1 MSWRQGPWGWG
12 TLDRKREGGRGKGA
26 PIATPAPCGDLRAAT
41 DRFAARTRRG
51 GGTLGKKSRR
61 GEWGWDPYT
70 NLRYSKFR
78 STLVPKNLS
87 SLGSELAPGG
97 VHIGMLL
104 VALPA
109 FTSAVGSG
117 GPLGASDAPAEE
129 VPAAASPPRNCVL
142 VPRTE
147 PERSVLLSSRTLASH
162 PTFGHTTLC
171 R

>member
-1 MSWRQGPWGWG
+1 MRG
-12 TLDRKREGGRGKGA
+12 TNGQRAVDGEVVVRVWTA
-26 PIATPAPCGDLRAAT
+26 RAAT
-41 DRFAARTRRG
+41 KFMRAEVQGVGVCLKEIAKG
-51 GGTLGKKSRR
+51 GG
-61 GEWGWDPYT
+61 EWDPST

-78 STLVPKNLS
+78 STLVSKILS

-97 VHIGMLL
+97 VHTGMLL

-109 FTSAVGSG
+109 FTSAVGAG
-117 GPLGASDAPAEE
+117 EPVGASDAPAEE

-147 PERSVLLSSRTLASH
+147 PERSVLISSRTLASH